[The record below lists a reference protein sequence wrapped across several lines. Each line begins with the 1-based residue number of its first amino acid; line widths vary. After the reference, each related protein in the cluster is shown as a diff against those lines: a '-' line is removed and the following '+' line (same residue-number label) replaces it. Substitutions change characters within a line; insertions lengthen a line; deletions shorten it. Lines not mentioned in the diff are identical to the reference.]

1 MTLYDPINFALDQNG
16 VVLLPTETV
25 FGLACRA
32 TDPIA
37 INKIYAIKGRG
48 FDKPLAVCI
57 SNLEQAETFAVF
69 NKTAR
74 QIAKQYWPGSVTII
88 LKAKS
93 NTGLDPRC
101 LSGVKGSDSVAL
113 RCPAIEWRDHL
124 KTPLALTSA
133 NHSGEPDCID
143 HGSALAL
150 FEPEVDAH
158 LETETVLS
166 GQPST
171 IISIDEIGCHVIR
184 QGTVKLPEFL
194 S

>member
-57 SNLEQAETFAVF
+57 SNLEQAETLGVF

-113 RCPAIEWRDHL
+113 RCPA
-124 KTPLALTSA
+124 TPLQVQITLGNQIASTMVRHWHCLDRRWM
-133 NHSGEPDCID
+133 PILRLRRYCL
-143 HGSALAL
+143 GS
-150 FEPEVDAH
+150 P
-158 LETETVLS
+158 
-166 GQPST
+166 
-171 IISIDEIGCHVIR
+171 R
-184 QGTVKLPEFL
+184 R
-194 S
+194 